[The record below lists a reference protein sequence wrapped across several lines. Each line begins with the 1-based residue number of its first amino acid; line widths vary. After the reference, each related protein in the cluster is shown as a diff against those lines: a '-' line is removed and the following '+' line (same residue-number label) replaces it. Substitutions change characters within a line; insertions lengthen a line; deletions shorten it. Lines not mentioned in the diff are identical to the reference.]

1 MTPDKLVHHI
11 RLCEGVVE
19 LHRGITLKLGTYEPR
34 KTPYCSG
41 NLVVT
46 TALTAKLDKAFC
58 DDPRDTCI
66 AHLFDAQGIRVRS
79 EAEAE
84 QFVREWFAKRLYDN
98 QTFLDRTKP
107 GPHFSAPDDSDL
119 FW

>member
-41 NLVVT
+41 N
-46 TALTAKLDKAFC
+46 
-58 DDPRDTCI
+58 
-66 AHLFDAQGIRVRS
+66 
-79 EAEAE
+79 
-84 QFVREWFAKRLYDN
+84 W
-98 QTFLDRTKP
+98 
-107 GPHFSAPDDSDL
+107 
-119 FW
+119 W